1 MSLDLSLSFSGCGA
15 LLTYHLG
22 VATRLLRHSGPV
34 ATRVTRFAGSSGGA
48 IAAVAIAMLSRER
61 LLAFTEEYAVR
72 GRAMEGIL
80 HALGVSAR
88 SLSDVGG
95 GSQPADQPCS
105 AAERLSGRVFI
116 GATECTS
123 GRPALF
129 SRFASNEQL
138 ARCLVASCTIPP
150 SARPTPTSPFRLMT
164 AHPFD
169 LLRSAPTYPEAAG
182 VTLPPQCEWDG
193 GEARRAAASSGAG
206 GAAFVDGGLSQAAPW
221 LPPPLSAGRAITISP
236 LCGPRGVLSRRGGRG
251 GGGGGG
257 GGGSSDDGGGGVTHL
272 HLCPIET
279 SPRIPLAAPR
289 LAGLRLFLS
298 LDNLRA
304 AGASIGASPD
314 ELRWWHDRG
323 AEDAREL
330 EAWIEETCI

>member
-1 MSLDLSLSFSGCGA
+1 MI
-15 LLTYHLG
+15 HI
-22 VATRLLRHSGPV
+22 H
-34 ATRVTRFAGSSGGA
+34 RFLNRSSGGA
-48 IAAVAIAMLSRER
+48 VAAVAIAMLSRER

-80 HALGVSAR
+80 RALGVSAR

-164 AHPFD
+164 ACTSTSPVPPPPGAP
-169 LLRSAPTYPEAAG
+169 LRPPPLGANLPRSSRRHAAAAVRVG
-182 VTLPPQCEWDG
+182 RRR
-193 GEARRAAASSGAG
+193 GEASCRLLGRRRGGLRRRRSLSGGALAAAAS
-206 GAAFVDGGLSQAAPW
+206 L
-221 LPPPLSAGRAITISP
+221 
-236 LCGPRGVLSRRGGRG
+236 RRT
-251 GGGGGG
+251 
-257 GGGSSDDGGGGVTHL
+257 SHHHL
-272 HLCPIET
+272 A
-279 SPRIPLAAPR
+279 S
-289 LAGLRLFLS
+289 
-298 LDNLRA
+298 LRA
-304 AGASIGASPD
+304 ARSLVAPRRPWG
-314 ELRWWHDRG
+314 RR
-323 AEDAREL
+323 RRRRRRQ
-330 EAWIEETCI
+330 

>member
-1 MSLDLSLSFSGCGA
+1 MI
-15 LLTYHLG
+15 HI
-22 VATRLLRHSGPV
+22 H
-34 ATRVTRFAGSSGGA
+34 RFLNRSSGGA

-80 HALGVSAR
+80 RALGVSAH

-95 GSQPADQPCS
+95 CSQPRS

-150 SARPTPTSPFRLMT
+150 SA
-164 AHPFD
+164 HPFD
-169 LLRSAPTYPEAAG
+169 LLRSAPTYPEASG

-206 GAAFVDGGLSQAAPW
+206 RAAFVDGGLSQAAPW

-257 GGGSSDDGGGGVTHL
+257 GGSSDDGGGDVTHL

-330 EAWIEETCI
+330 EAWIEETGT